1 MERGCTRQRLD
12 GRQYDTGEGRGPA
25 VSSSGMRPW
34 LELMVSA
41 GAIAEGGF
49 DPVPL
54 FAAVGDTLAINV
66 RLAGGGTKVLRLV
79 VPATRRPVVVR
90 AYPPPRKRDVPLNT
104 SIVAVFSEPVQSGSG
119 IQLLQNG
126 SPVSGTT
133 VLTADGLRAEFT
145 PVQRL
150 APNTDYVLA
159 IPGNVADLTRDQI
172 GNRMTTEFTT
182 GTTIIAATVATDP

>member
-1 MERGCTRQRLD
+1 
-12 GRQYDTGEGRGPA
+12 
-25 VSSSGMRPW
+25 
-34 LELMVSA
+34 MVSA
-41 GAIAEGGF
+41 AAIAVVFLASLEACQDGESPFGSVLETLSHTVHEPVVSDPQRSIAASGPATAARQGTASEVVYVSLPPGTVPTGGFATIRDARTGTDASAAMAEGGF

-54 FAAVGDTLAINV
+54 FSAVGDTLAINV

-104 SIVAVFSEPVQSGSG
+104 SIVAVFSEPVQAGSG

-133 VLTADGLRAEFT
+133 VLTADGLRA
-145 PVQRL
+145 
-150 APNTDYVLA
+150 
-159 IPGNVADLTRDQI
+159 
-172 GNRMTTEFTT
+172 
-182 GTTIIAATVATDP
+182 